1 MSFYF
6 VDKNYLLLLMNLD
19 IKWTVIFPMPFF
31 VATASK
37 TITNNQ
43 MSFRFTV
50 LTETAAKSAKGNS
63 CLWKFVQTA
72 YECIRD
78 RATF

>member
-1 MSFYF
+1 
-6 VDKNYLLLLMNLD
+6 
-19 IKWTVIFPMPFF
+19 MPFF

-43 MSFRFTV
+43 MSFRV

-63 CLWKFVQTA
+63 CL
-72 YECIRD
+72 
-78 RATF
+78 